1 MLLTHPTV
9 IERTLSHFG
18 FSHIENRGNEIR
30 CGHDDYRIKTSI
42 RIRLDDN
49 PYLYVN
55 DFSDAYSGE
64 LFSFIIRAKDTN
76 FRSVISFIKRE
87 LNIDDYGISQRNSI
101 FAGAFDK
108 LTRKRS
114 LSAPPQI
121 YDVAILNSYPK
132 IFAKRFLDDNIS
144 ISAQNEFDIRYD
156 PDSQRIVIPIYSSSG
171 ELMGVKGRANW
182 DIADD
187 EPKYLYLTPCRCSET
202 LYGFAHNYRHLVN
215 DTIYI
220 CESEKAVMQ
229 AWGYGYYNFVGLGG
243 NRVSDKQCKLMVE
256 LLPKRMVLLP
266 DVGLDWTITELNA
279 RKLMSYTRL
288 LDIQIGWWDWRK
300 YHDPDKASPTDLGV
314 ERLEQIIKTEIEWG
328 D

>member
-30 CGHDDYRIKTSI
+30 CGHDDYRNKTSI

-87 LNIDDYGISQRNSI
+87 LNIDDYGISQRSSI

-114 LSAPPQI
+114 SSAPPQI
-121 YDVAILNSYPK
+121 YDAAILNSYPR

-144 ISAQNEFDIRYD
+144 ISAQNEFDIR
-156 PDSQRIVIPIYSSSG
+156 
-171 ELMGVKGRANW
+171 
-182 DIADD
+182 
-187 EPKYLYLTPCRCSET
+187 
-202 LYGFAHNYRHLVN
+202 
-215 DTIYI
+215 
-220 CESEKAVMQ
+220 
-229 AWGYGYYNFVGLGG
+229 
-243 NRVSDKQCKLMVE
+243 
-256 LLPKRMVLLP
+256 
-266 DVGLDWTITELNA
+266 
-279 RKLMSYTRL
+279 
-288 LDIQIGWWDWRK
+288 
-300 YHDPDKASPTDLGV
+300 
-314 ERLEQIIKTEIEWG
+314 
-328 D
+328 